1 MVSSNSSDATQRMAS
16 SLFDAETAVLLD
28 SQNSPFLRLKL
39 RRA

>member
-1 MVSSNSSDATQRMAS
+1 MAS
-16 SLFDAETAVLLD
+16 SSFDAEIAVLLD